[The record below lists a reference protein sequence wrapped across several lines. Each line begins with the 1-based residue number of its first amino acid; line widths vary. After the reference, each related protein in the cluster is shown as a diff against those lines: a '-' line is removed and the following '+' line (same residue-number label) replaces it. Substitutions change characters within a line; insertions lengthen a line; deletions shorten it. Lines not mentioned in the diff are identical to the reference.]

1 MKLITIL
8 VVCALILSTSLA
20 FAGRESGEKGGTE
33 DINIGVGELQES
45 SVETRI
51 TTEQDS
57 AATPGAIEV
66 SPGTAKPKKRG
77 GNAETTWKVEKGE
90 K

>member
-1 MKLITIL
+1 MEGNIMKLIPIL
-8 VVCALILSTSLA
+8 IGGLLIMSAALVYA
-20 FAGRESGEKGGTE
+20 GEKGGTE

-51 TTEQDS
+51 TTEQEP
-57 AATPGAIEV
+57 ATRPGAVRV
-66 SPGTAKPKKRG
+66 SPGTAEPKK
-77 GNAETTWKVEKGE
+77 GNAETTWKIEKGE